1 MKFNVNSLS
10 INDFVEALCHLS
22 GKNFSIHLK
31 LPKKKEDFNL
41 IYYILNDFPTNTKV
55 NVDVENFK
63 MRYNIINSYSHNI
76 KARDDW
82 KNGTGFFGDCEYFE
96 IKEQGSAKDIL
107 QKFSDKS
114 FFGLDEY
121 ACIGGYAYIRDA
133 DSVGIN
139 RCKETFQFGIW
150 EIEHCVFTTDGY
162 TNWFLSDYN
171 INRNWFKLINEKGYI
186 EDFGHL
192 QIFQYLS
199 DKTNRFD
206 SGMCE
211 ALLYDIKQ
219 CHHSLIE
226 KREEV
231 LPEIFERFTRLKGFG
246 SVSVSFPDIELYY
259 AIETLEQKL
268 NNVESPKGIS
278 IKEKYEL
285 PKELDTDKARKYFA
299 KAVEAGYVEKTANG
313 YKWLYGN
320 NKGQVRLGYFCAKV
334 YDSPRPINKLEEIFN
349 VKKLSASITNAEYDV
364 KRADVI
370 KWREEMDKTLF
381 EK

>member
-31 LPKKKEDFNL
+31 LPKKKEDFDRFCIL
-41 IYYILNDFPTNTKV
+41 GDRYY
-55 NVDVENFK
+55 
-63 MRYNIINSYSHNI
+63 SYD
-76 KARDDW
+76 KARYDW
-82 KNGTGFFGDCEYFE
+82 ENGSGFFGDCEYSE
-96 IKEQGSAKDIL
+96 IKEQGSAKRIL
-107 QKFSDKS
+107 QNLSDEY
-114 FFGLDEY
+114 FFGFVVE
-121 ACIGGYAYIRDA
+121 YAYID
-133 DSVGIN
+133 DEDFEGLSIGEEHF
-139 RCKETFQFGIW
+139 KFGISD
-150 EIEHCVFTTDGY
+150 IEHCVFTTDGY

-171 INRNWFKLINEKGYI
+171 INRNWFKLINRKGYI
-186 EDFGHL
+186 EDFGRL
-192 QIFQYLS
+192 QILQYLS

-246 SVSVSFPDIELYY
+246 SVSISFPDIELYY

-299 KAVEAGYVEKTANG
+299 KAVEAGYMEKTANG

>member
-10 INDFVEALCHLS
+10 VNDFVEALCHLS
-22 GKNFSIHLK
+22 GKNFSIYLK
-31 LPKKKEDFNL
+31 LPKKKEDFDRFCILGYSYYPYDEARYDWENGSGAFANCKSIEMTEQGDAKYVLKNL
-41 IYYILNDFPTNTKV
+41 SDKY
-55 NVDVENFK
+55 
-63 MRYNIINSYSHNI
+63 
-76 KARDDW
+76 
-82 KNGTGFFGDCEYFE
+82 FFG
-96 IKEQGSAKDIL
+96 
-107 QKFSDKS
+107 
-114 FFGLDEY
+114 FGEY
-121 ACIGGYAYIRDA
+121 ALIKDGDVGGFCTNFDTEYRF
-133 DSVGIN
+133 
-139 RCKETFQFGIW
+139 KFGILH
-150 EIEHCVFTTDGY
+150 IEHCVFTTDGY

-186 EDFGHL
+186 EDFGRL

-199 DKTNRFD
+199 DKTYGFD
-206 SGMCE
+206 SDMCK

-219 CHHSLIE
+219 CHHTLIE

-231 LPEIFERFTRLKGFG
+231 LPEIFERFTELKGFG
-246 SVSVSFPDIELYY
+246 SVSVSFPDTELYY

-299 KAVEAGYVEKTANG
+299 KAVEAGYMEKTANG